1 MTKLSQHRAAKH
13 LGIAA
18 STLSSYCRR
27 GIAPHHISLHGIRY
41 FDVASTPG
49 SLPERWM
56 AHNDPPRSRSD
67 ATRSR
72 S

>member
-27 GIAPHHISLHGIRY
+27 GIAPRHISLHGIRY
-41 FDVASTPG
+41 FDVDDLDTWLAAKTFSEG
-49 SLPERWM
+49 VQ
-56 AHNDPPRSRSD
+56 
-67 ATRSR
+67 
-72 S
+72 